1 MTRMG
6 TAALLRELLFKTR
19 RYMED
24 KENGKNPAFDMK
36 LEAMIPVLRGEL
48 PLKAHAGHEPVIP
61 PCSRQVVCV
70 VGLSGL
76 HGAVQETVHRP
87 EIFCRLTGCRPE
99 DEVTAELAAKGLL
112 AEHLADTFFLNQA
125 ESDLALQDA
134 EIMAS
139 LLKKQGWRVVAGS
152 QWERIYHAL

>member
-1 MTRMG
+1 M
-6 TAALLRELLFKTR
+6 
-19 RYMED
+19 
-24 KENGKNPAFDMK
+24 
-36 LEAMIPVLRGEL
+36 
-48 PLKAHAGHEPVIP
+48 
-61 PCSRQVVCV
+61 
-70 VGLSGL
+70 
-76 HGAVQETVHRP
+76 
-87 EIFCRLTGCRPE
+87 
-99 DEVTAELAAKGLL
+99 TAELAAKGLL